1 MEQQS
6 GDYQDPEKFK
16 LAITRAVKRQKKQEK
31 IKQRQIY
38 TTIIPSQYQTTTQN
52 NVLQTS
58 SKYKQQIQ
66 PKQKVDSKDESEES
80 EEPDEDDLADKI
92 QTPNDMFMLKVHQE
106 ENLDDVVTNLIDEL
120 KEQADNQ
127 ANSAYWGSIRF
138 KIADGVFRVLVV
150 LMGIVIGILGQNG
163 ISSDNVETI
172 SLVVSIMGFAVSGL
186 SEIRDK
192 FELKERAG
200 VMRRCYQDFKK
211 ISNDLRLLRVSGKDP
226 IDIIVHISDIEFRL
240 NNIDL
245 EAFGSQI
252 VKTGE
257 PHEFKTKCHSQCK
270 NKNTEREQYFSNSP
284 DSHPKLKKT
293 TPKGKTIGT
302 TIEDTSTNNEVS
314 VDMDN

>member
-31 IKQRQIY
+31 IRQRQIY
-38 TTIIPSQYQTTTQN
+38 NTIIPQYQPTTTQH

-66 PKQKVDSKDESEES
+66 PKQKGDSKEVSEESSESEEDDS
-80 EEPDEDDLADKI
+80 PDQI
-92 QTPNDMFMLKVHQE
+92 QSPNDVFMLKVHQE
-106 ENLDDVVTNLIDEL
+106 EDLDDVVTNLIDEL

-138 KIADGVFRVLVV
+138 KIADGFFRVLIV

-172 SLVVSIMGFAVSGL
+172 SLVVAIMGFAVSGL
-186 SEIRDK
+186 SEIRDQ
-192 FELKERAG
+192 FEFKDRSG

-257 PHEFKTKCHSQCK
+257 PHEFKTRCHSQCK
-270 NKNTEREQYFSNSP
+270 NTNTEREQYFTNSP
-284 DSHPKLKKT
+284 NSHPKLKKT
-293 TPKGKTIGT
+293 TPKGT
-302 TIEDTSTNNEVS
+302 TLEDSSSNSEVS
-314 VDMDN
+314 VNMDN